1 MERKEMIK
9 MLVRS
14 ALVNKPDATE
24 EQIAEYIKYL
34 EAKTDLQLQN
44 MLMINCF

>member
-1 MERKEMIK
+1 MNKQEMIK
-9 MLVRS
+9 VLVRS

-24 EQIAEYIKYL
+24 EQIAEYVKYL
-34 EAKTDLQLQN
+34 ETKSEPQLQN